1 MRAPLTWLAEY
12 TDLAAGA
19 RGVDVAASL
28 VSVGLEE
35 EDLHGGDITGPLV
48 VGRVLE
54 FEETIQKNGK
64 PIRYCVVDVGQN
76 GQMVTEGKHQEIV
89 CGATNFEVG
98 DLVVVVLP
106 GATLPGGFHI
116 TARKTYG
123 RMSNGMICAEDEIGI
138 GHDHAGI
145 IVLPRLL
152 GEEHVADV
160 KPGDDAIALLGLG
173 EETIEANVTPDR
185 GYCFSVRGL
194 AREYW
199 HSQGS
204 PAGGFRDPALI
215 ETPQPNESGH
225 PVVLRDEAPL
235 DGVPGCDRFVAR
247 VVRGVDA
254 AAPSPAWMQKRIA
267 QMGMRPIS
275 LAVDVTNYVM
285 LALGQPLHAYDLDT
299 LGGPIVV
306 RRARSGEKLTTLDD
320 VERTLDPEDLL
331 ITDAGD
337 GGEGGE
343 GGEGGSETVLG
354 LAGVMGGASS
364 EVSATTT
371 NVLIEAAHFDPT
383 SVARTSRRHRL
394 VSEASKRFERGVDPA
409 IPAAAAEMAA
419 RLLVEHGGGQ
429 IDPGVTDLDHTS
441 RPHAFRL
448 ELAEPS
454 RIVGVDYPRERVLQV
469 LRDLGAEVRET
480 EDERYV
486 EVTPPSWR
494 PDLVNDSPAPDYAEE
509 IARIDGYNNI
519 PSITP
524 TPTEGRGLTHGQ
536 KTRRVVADALAGA
549 GFTEVLS
556 YPFVAPELA
565 DQLMLPAD
573 DDRRRAVRLAN
584 PLSEERPL
592 LRTSVLSSL
601 VDVLRRNISRGQKDV
616 ALFEMGLV
624 FRPGGPLGRA
634 PLPSVAHRPSEA
646 ELEQLY
652 AAVPAQPRRVGI
664 IATGLA
670 EQAGWWGSGRLVEWS
685 DMVAAVEAVAA
696 ALVVPVVVSA
706 DADHAPWHPGRCARI
721 TLTDGT
727 LVGHAGELHPKALS
741 ALDLPPR
748 TVAAEIDVD
757 VLTTASDRAVQAAP
771 FSTFPAALTDIAL
784 LVRSDVPAG
793 DVESALRRG
802 AGESLESVT
811 LFDVYEGDRIEAGHR
826 SLAYRLTFRAADRTL
841 TTDEVNGFRDAAVA
855 EAARAVGAV
864 QR

>member
-1 MRAPLTWLAEY
+1 MRAPLSWLAEY
-12 TDLAAGA
+12 TDLAPGA
-19 RGVDVAASL
+19 TGVDVAASL

-48 VGRVLE
+48 VGRVLD

-64 PIRYCVVDVGQN
+64 PIRFCVVDVGQH

-106 GATLPGGFHI
+106 GAILPGGFHI

-123 RMSNGMICAEDEIGI
+123 RMSNGMICAEDEIGL

-145 IVLPRLL
+145 IVLSRLL
-152 GEEHVADV
+152 GEEHVSAV
-160 KPGDDAIALLGLG
+160 RPGDDAIALLGLG

-215 ETPQPNESGH
+215 ETPAPNDTGY
-225 PVVLRDEAPL
+225 PVVLKDEAPI
-235 DGVPGCDRFVAR
+235 DGAEGCDRFVAR

-254 AAPSPAWMQKRIA
+254 SAPSPTWMQKRIA

-285 LALGQPLHAYDLDT
+285 MALGQPLHAYDLDT

-306 RRARSGEKLTTLDD
+306 RRARPGEALTTLDG
-320 VERTLDPEDLL
+320 VKRTLDPEDLL
-331 ITDAGD
+331 ITDEGD
-337 GGEGGE
+337 GSGE
-343 GGEGGSETVLG
+343 TILG
-354 LAGVMGGASS
+354 MAGVMGGASS

-383 SVARTSRRHRL
+383 SVARTSRRHKL
-394 VSEASKRFERGVDPA
+394 VSEASKRFERGVDPRV
-409 IPAAAAEMAA
+409 PAAAAELAV
-419 RLLVEHGGGQ
+419 RLLVEHGGGHV
-429 IDPGVTDLDHTS
+429 DRGVTDVDRTTS
-441 RPHAFRL
+441 REAYRL
-448 ELAEPS
+448 DVAAPS
-454 RIVGVDYPRERVLQV
+454 RIIGVDYPRERVVQI
-469 LRDLGAEVRET
+469 LRDLGADVADL
-480 EDERYV
+480 EDSRYV
-486 EVTPPSWR
+486 DVTPPSWR
-494 PDLVNDSPAPDYAEE
+494 PDLVDAPDYAEE

-519 PSITP
+519 PSVTP
-524 TPTEGRGLTHGQ
+524 TPSEGRGLTHGQ
-536 KTRRVVADALAGA
+536 GIRRVVAQALAGA

-556 YPFVAPELA
+556 YPFVSEQLA
-565 DQLMLPAD
+565 DQLMLPDD

-592 LRTSVLSSL
+592 MRTSVLGSL
-601 VDVLRRNISRGQKDV
+601 VDVLRRNVSRGHKDV

-624 FRPGGPLGRA
+624 FRPGGPLRRA
-634 PLPSVAHRPSEA
+634 PIPGVSARPSEG

-652 AAVPAQPRRVGI
+652 AAVPPQPRRVGI
-664 IATGLA
+664 VATGLI
-670 EQAGWWGSGRLVEWS
+670 EHAGWWGSGRPAEWS
-685 DMVAAVEAVAA
+685 DMVSAAQAVAA
-696 ALVVPVVVSA
+696 ALVVPVLVSA

-727 LVGHAGELHPKALS
+727 LVGHAGELHPKVLT

-757 VLTTASDRAVQAAP
+757 VLTAASDRAVQAEP
-771 FSTFPAALTDIAL
+771 FSTFPPAMTDIAL
-784 LVRSDVPAG
+784 LVGTDVAAA
-793 DVESALRRG
+793 DVEAALRSG
-802 AGESLESVT
+802 AGEALEFVS
-811 LFDVYEGDRIEAGHR
+811 LFDVYEGERIEEGHK

-841 TTDEVNGFRDAAVA
+841 TTDEVNRFRDAAVA
-855 EAARAVGAV
+855 AAADAVGAI

>member
-1 MRAPLTWLAEY
+1 MRAPLSWLAEY
-12 TDLAAGA
+12 TDLAPGA
-19 RGVDVAASL
+19 TGVDVAASL

-48 VGRVLE
+48 VGRVLD

-64 PIRYCVVDVGQN
+64 PIRFCVIDVGEN
-76 GQMVTEGKHQEIV
+76 GQMVTEGRHQEIV
-89 CGATNFEVG
+89 CGATNFEAG

-123 RMSNGMICAEDEIGI
+123 RMSNGMICAEDEIGL
-138 GHDHAGI
+138 GHDHTGI

-185 GYCFSVRGL
+185 GYCFSIRGL

-204 PAGGFRDPALI
+204 PTGGFRDPAGI
-215 ETPQPNESGH
+215 DAPAPNDSGH
-225 PVVLRDEAPL
+225 PVVLKDEAPI
-235 DGVPGCDRFVAR
+235 DGVEGCDRFVAR

-254 AAPSPAWMQKRIA
+254 SAPSPPWMQKRIA
-267 QMGMRPIS
+267 QLGMRPIS

-285 LALGQPLHAYDLDT
+285 MALGQPLHAYDLDQ

-306 RRARSGEKLTTLDD
+306 RRARAGETLTTLDG
-320 VERTLDPEDLL
+320 VERALDPEDLL
-331 ITDAGD
+331 ITDEGD
-337 GGEGGE
+337 GQGE
-343 GGEGGSETVLG
+343 TMLG
-354 LAGVMGGASS
+354 MAGVMGGASS
-364 EVSATTT
+364 EVSDRTT

-383 SVARTSRRHRL
+383 SVARTSRRHKL
-394 VSEASKRFERGVDPA
+394 VSEASKRFERGVDPRV
-409 IPAAAAEMAA
+409 PAAAAELAV

-429 IDPGVTDLDHTS
+429 VDPGVTDVDRTTRRQAYRLDVT
-441 RPHAFRL
+441 
-448 ELAEPS
+448 EPS
-454 RIVGVDYPRERVLQV
+454 RIIGVDYPRERVIQI
-469 LRDLGAEVRET
+469 LRDLGADVAESD
-480 EDERYV
+480 DERHV
-486 EVTPPSWR
+486 DVTPPSWR
-494 PDLVNDSPAPDYAEE
+494 PDLADAPDYAEE
-509 IARIDGYNNI
+509 VARIDGYNNI
-519 PSITP
+519 PSVTP
-524 TPTEGRGLTHGQ
+524 RPSEGRGLTHGQ
-536 KTRRVVADALAGA
+536 KIRRVVADALVGA
-549 GFTEVLS
+549 GYTEVLS
-556 YPFVAPELA
+556 YPFVAEELA

-592 LRTSVLSSL
+592 MRTSVLASL
-601 VDVLRRNISRGQKDV
+601 VDVLRRNVSRGHKDV
-616 ALFEMGLV
+616 SLFEVGLV

-634 PLPSVAHRPSEA
+634 PIPSVSRRPSDE

-664 IATGLA
+664 LATGLI
-670 EQAGWWGSGRLVEWS
+670 EQSGWWGEGRPADWS
-685 DMVAAVEAVAA
+685 DMVAAVQAVAA

-706 DADHAPWHPGRCARI
+706 DPSHAPWHPGRCARI
-721 TLTDGT
+721 TLADGT
-727 LVGHAGELHPKALS
+727 LVGHAGELHPKVLT

-748 TVAAEIDVD
+748 TVAAEVDVD
-757 VLTTASDRAVQAAP
+757 VLTRASDRAVQAAP

-784 LVRSDVPAG
+784 LVPTEVAAG
-793 DVESALRRG
+793 DVEAALRSG

-811 LFDVYEGDRIEAGHR
+811 LFDVYEGNRIEAGHK

-855 EAARAVGAV
+855 AAAEAVGAV